1 MMMITN
7 GKRMKGKRMNKFI
20 LALAIL
26 VMSVNVAE
34 ARNHLQIVGSSTVF
48 PFATAAAEGFAK
60 SSGHPAP
67 VIESTGSGGGM
78 KLFCAGIGV
87 GTPDI
92 TNASRQIKQSEIDL
106 CKSNGVT
113 PIEYKIGYDGIVL
126 GSSKKAAAI
135 SLTKEQLW
143 KAVAKNVW
151 LNGRWVANPYRKW
164 SHIDKSLPN
173 TEILIYGPPPT
184 SGTRDAFVELV
195 SDHVCRKVY
204 GMDKKTAK
212 AECRPMREDGRFVE
226 AGENDNLM
234 VQKLQKDKHAFG
246 IFGFSFLDQN
256 EDSIQGAKIDGA
268 LPTFDAIADGS
279 YAISRSL
286 FFYAKKEH
294 VEFIPGMKEF
304 IDYFMS
310 DKVIGK
316 EGIAVDKGLIPLG

>member
-1 MMMITN
+1 
-7 GKRMKGKRMNKFI
+7 MNKFI

-92 TNASRQIKQSEIDL
+92 TNASRQIKQSEVDL

-126 GSSKKAAAI
+126 GSSKKADPI

-234 VQKLQKDKHAFG
+234 VQKLQKNEHAFG

>member
-1 MMMITN
+1 
-7 GKRMKGKRMNKFI
+7 MKGKRMNKFI

>member
-1 MMMITN
+1 
-7 GKRMKGKRMNKFI
+7 MNKFI

-92 TNASRQIKQSEIDL
+92 TNASRQIKQSEVDL

>member
-1 MMMITN
+1 
-7 GKRMKGKRMNKFI
+7 MNKFI

-92 TNASRQIKQSEIDL
+92 TNASRQIKQSEVDL

-126 GSSKKAAAI
+126 GSSKKADPI

>member
-1 MMMITN
+1 
-7 GKRMKGKRMNKFI
+7 MKGKRMNKFI

-92 TNASRQIKQSEIDL
+92 TNASRQIKQSEVDL

-126 GSSKKAAAI
+126 GSSKKADPI

-164 SHIDKSLPN
+164 SDIDKSLPN

>member
-1 MMMITN
+1 
-7 GKRMKGKRMNKFI
+7 MNKFI

>member
-1 MMMITN
+1 
-7 GKRMKGKRMNKFI
+7 MNKFI

-92 TNASRQIKQSEIDL
+92 TNASRQIKQSEVDL

-234 VQKLQKDKHAFG
+234 VQKLQKNEHAFG